1 MSLFR
6 PDLWFPESVDF
17 QVQLLEQPASLA
29 DYIAATLIAT
39 LTLGVQLAAGGYILR
54 HSLLH
59 SRVVAFKST
68 PWVRKQRRSH
78 LWCYISVALAILY
91 TASVVLCWVA
101 FGQRYASITHLNEF
115 NRTREEVAAWFQ
127 DNPDH
132 DGVKTICIPAGVGPG
147 RQDFCKLFKL
157 TRNLL
162 TYKGVE
168 TAYAS
173 IVQAL
178 IVTVDGILVSSSTTA
193 TAQALT
199 ASQIYRFHMMFSTAR
214 WIYPA
219 VGVLS
224 ALSLGENPGPVMGIV
239 ALGKLAALGT
249 KSDPWWSANFP
260 NDKFLEWHSPWL
272 AIVLPVF
279 VNVVVT
285 IAILARIASTRR
297 RVRNL
302 VGRTVFDSAYLGLT
316 AMLVESALP
325 SALFGVLA
333 VIFHR
338 APAHICILMK
348 FSPSMLWVAFTV
360 LSPQF
365 IIIRVL
371 QGRAWNKEIA
381 KSKSDA
387 DPEGDLPEPSGS
399 TVNRESRTSLPA

>member
-39 LTLGVQLAAGGYILR
+39 LTLGVQLAAGG
-54 HSLLH
+54 
-59 SRVVAFKST
+59 
-68 PWVRKQRRSH
+68 
-78 LWCYISVALAILY
+78 
-91 TASVVLCWVA
+91 
-101 FGQRYASITHLNEF
+101 
-115 NRTREEVAAWFQ
+115 TREEVAEWFQ
-127 DNPDH
+127 DNPDYE
-132 DGVKTICIPAGVGPG
+132 GVKTICIPAGLGPG

-162 TYKGVE
+162 AYKGVE

-173 IVQAL
+173 TVQAL
-178 IVTVDGILVSSSTTA
+178 VVIVDGIL
-193 TAQALT
+193 
-199 ASQIYRFHMMFSTAR
+199 IYRFHMMFSTAR

-224 ALSLGENPGPVMGIV
+224 VLSLAGPVMGIV

-260 NDKFLEWHSPWL
+260 KDKFLEWHSPWL
-272 AIVLPVF
+272 AIVMPVL
-279 VNVVVT
+279 VNTVVT
-285 IAILARIASTRR
+285 VAIIIRIASTRR
-297 RVRNL
+297 RLRNL
-302 VGRTVFDSAYLGLT
+302 VGKTVFDSAYLGLT

-325 SALFGVLA
+325 SALFGILA
-333 VIFHR
+333 VVFHR
-338 APAHICILMK
+338 APARICILMK
-348 FSPSMLWVAFTV
+348 FSPSMLWVAFTA

-371 QGRAWNKEIA
+371 QGRAWNKEVA
-381 KSKSDA
+381 KSAWSGSDVPLVFFKDQTQDVA
-387 DPEGDLPEPSGS
+387 SHIPVSDPEDGTPSGINS
-399 TVNRESRTSLPA
+399 RRESCVDGGGIGLQQLNASKDKIPY